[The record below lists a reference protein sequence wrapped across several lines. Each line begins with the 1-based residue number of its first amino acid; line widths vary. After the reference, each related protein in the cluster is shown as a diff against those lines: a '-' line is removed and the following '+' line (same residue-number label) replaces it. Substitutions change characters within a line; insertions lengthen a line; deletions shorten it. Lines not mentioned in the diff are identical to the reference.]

1 MNWKPLI
8 EELMP
13 FYSQREI
20 AEQVGVA
27 ESAVTRMRQGKQDSV
42 MYDAG
47 CKLMELIVKT
57 RRRKA
62 RTK

>member
-20 AEQVGVA
+20 AEQAGVA
-27 ESAVTRMRQGKQDSV
+27 ESAVTRMRQGKLRRVSYEV
-42 MYDAG
+42 G
-47 CKLMELIVKT
+47 CKIMELVAKV
-57 RRRKA
+57 RRRKRSPA
-62 RTK
+62 